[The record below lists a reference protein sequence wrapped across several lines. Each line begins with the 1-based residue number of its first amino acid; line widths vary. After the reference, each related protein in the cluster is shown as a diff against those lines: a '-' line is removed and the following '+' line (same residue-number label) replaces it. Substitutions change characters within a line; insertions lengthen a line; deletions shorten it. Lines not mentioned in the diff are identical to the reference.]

1 MNKQLLK
8 MKYLALSLALLFNLN
23 LNAQTELISD
33 RFLFEADLNYNSAI
47 PSPAEFLGYELG
59 EALTLYAHVEQ
70 YIKTVAELSERVDI
84 ISYGTTYEGRK
95 LYRLA
100 ISSKENIS
108 RLEEIRL
115 KNLQIMD
122 PVNYPEVK
130 TGDAPVFMSFSYNI
144 HGNETSS
151 TEAAMQ
157 VIYRLAS
164 ANDAKTLEMLQNAV
178 TIIYPCINADGRDRY
193 VYWYKGS
200 KRAVLG
206 MEPKDLEHYA
216 PFPNGRTNHYWFDL
230 NRDWIWGV
238 HPESRGHSSEY
249 VKWMPHLHTD
259 YHEMG
264 YNSNYFT
271 MPGTTPRNNL
281 LPDDYEAL
289 SDTIGQANIEA
300 FNEYKVNYFTR
311 EAFDFFYP
319 GYGSSYPS
327 VMGAIGM
334 LVEQGGISGG
344 RAVETEDGYVLTLR
358 QRIYDH
364 YRTSIA
370 TLAKAVDQKE
380 LFINYSRKANT
391 PSTSKSKTKAYIVKN
406 NGSQYLN
413 DFLQIMKR
421 HDVKV
426 KYFKEDVTHQA
437 RDFRD
442 GKTRNVQFHEG
453 DYLVSAKQSK
463 HLFIH
468 SIMARNL
475 SIEDSVMY
483 DMSSWAL
490 PLAYNLEAYETE
502 AEINTEVVDLG
513 AWSAYPP
520 EDGLKI
526 NDSAYA
532 VTIDWRQR
540 NAPKVLSHLL
550 QKNYR
555 VRVATESFT
564 KDGVEYVPGTIVILV
579 GRNLDKKAKLGE
591 DLEALKKK
599 SYFKYEVHNTGRMD
613 SGLDLASNKVEPIK
627 KPKIAMLV
635 GPPFN
640 TYTSGQIY
648 FLFDQETEYP
658 IERIRTEV
666 LMQTAFPKFGQ
677 RYGLADL
684 FDYDV
689 MILPGGGSGLG
700 QILDEKNQLI
710 WKQWM
715 ESGGVVVATES
726 AAEFFTKKKSK
737 ISNTKLIEAERDTS
751 VEGATLAYD
760 QRETYNGHKN
770 VPGSAVNSSVDT
782 SHPLAFGLDKNLYT
796 LKFGNKSL
804 KPESGFH
811 SVVRYAEDKEA
822 LLVAGYMNKENKDL
836 LAGNTS
842 AGFMPVGR
850 GGIVYLLDNSHY
862 RMFWRGPSR
871 MMQNAAFF
879 LHR

>member
-1 MNKQLLK
+1 
-8 MKYLALSLALLFNLN
+8 MKYHLLVILSIVFSFSINS
-23 LNAQTELISD
+23 QTELLSE
-33 RFLFEADLNYNSAI
+33 RFAFESNLDYNTKI
-47 PSPAEFLGYELG
+47 PSPEQFLGYELG
-59 EALTLYAHVEQ
+59 EELTLYAHVEA
-70 YIKTVAELSERVDI
+70 YIREVASLSDRIDI
-84 ISYGTTYEGRK
+84 VSYGETYEGRK

-100 ISSKENIS
+100 ISSAENV
-108 RLEEIRL
+108 RNLEAIRTR
-115 KNLQIMD
+115 NLRIMD
-122 PVNYPEVK
+122 PVNNPDIDLS
-130 TGDAPVFMSFSYNI
+130 GAPVFMSFSYNI

-157 VIYRLAS
+157 VIYRLAA
-164 ANDAKTLEMLQNAV
+164 ANDEATLNMLENAI

-206 MEPKDLEHYA
+206 QEARDLEHYA

-238 HPESRGHSSEY
+238 HPESRGHTGEY
-249 VKWMPHLHTD
+249 IMWMPHLHTD

-271 MPGTTPRNNL
+271 MPGTTPRNKL
-281 LPDDYEAL
+281 LPDDYERL
-289 SDTIGQANIEA
+289 SDTIGQANVDA

-344 RAVETEDGYVLTLR
+344 RAIETNDGYVLTLR
-358 QRIYDH
+358 QRVYDH

-370 TLAKAVDQKE
+370 TLAKAAEQKE
-380 LFINYSRKANT
+380 MFIEYSRKANT
-391 PSTSKSKTKAYIVKN
+391 PSLGKNKTKAYIIKN
-406 NGSQYLN
+406 NGSQYLS
-413 DFLQIMKR
+413 DFLRIMDQ

-426 KYFKEDVTHQA
+426 NTIKSKTSKSVRSYKS
-437 RDFRD
+437 
-442 GKTRNVQFHEG
+442 GKTESITFDEG
-453 DYLVSAKQSK
+453 DYVVSTNQSK

-490 PLAYNLEAYETE
+490 PLAYNLEAYESPT
-502 AEINTEVVDLG
+502 A
-513 AWSAYPP
+513 
-520 EDGLKI
+520 I
-526 NDSAYA
+526 NDLSELTFQTSEQSELDMQAYA
-532 VTIDWRQR
+532 VTLDWEQR
-540 NAPKVLSHLL
+540 NAPKALSKLL
-550 QKNYR
+550 LKDYR
-555 VRVATESFT
+555 LRLATEQFK
-564 KDGVEYVPGTIVILV
+564 KDGKTYAPGTIVLLV
-579 GRNLDKKAKLGE
+579 GRNLERADNLNSDITSIAESTGVQF
-591 DLEALKKK
+591 DI
-599 SYFKYEVHNTGRMD
+599 HNTGRMD
-613 SGLDLASNKVEPIK
+613 DGLDLASNKVRPIHK
-627 KPKIAMLV
+627 NKIGMLV

-648 FLFDQETEYP
+648 FLFDQESAYP

-666 LMQTAFPKFGQ
+666 LEQTDFPKFSQ
-677 RYGLADL
+677 RYGNANL

-689 MILPGGGSGLG
+689 MILPGGGSGLKQLLSEKQQKLWRDWIG
-700 QILDEKNQLI
+700 AGGILI
-710 WKQWM
+710 
-715 ESGGVVVATES
+715 ATES
-726 AAEFFTKKKSK
+726 AAEFFTKDNSIFSGVELKQAKV
-737 ISNTKLIEAERDTS
+737 DTS
-751 VEGATLAYD
+751 YEASTLAYD
-760 QRETYNGHKN
+760 KRESYRGHKN
-770 VPGSAVNSSVDT
+770 VPGSAVNSMVDI
-782 SHPLAFGLDKNLYT
+782 SNPLAFGLEQDLYT
-796 LKFGNKSL
+796 LKFGSKSL
-804 KPESGFH
+804 KPNPNFQ
-811 SVVRYAEDKEA
+811 SVVRYASDVEDV
-822 LLVAGYMNKENKDL
+822 LVAGYISDENKSL

-842 AGFMPVGR
+842 AGFLPIGR
-850 GGIVYLLDNSHY
+850 GGIVYLLDNTQY

>member
-1 MNKQLLK
+1 MKHFSLL
-8 MKYLALSLALLFNLN
+8 LLLLTTFCI
-23 LNAQTELISD
+23 NAQNELLSD
-33 RFLFEADLNYNSAI
+33 RFEFEADLNYNPNI
-47 PSPAEFLGYELG
+47 PSPADFLEYELG

-70 YIKTVAELSERVDI
+70 YIKTVAELSDRVDI
-84 ISYGTTYEGRK
+84 HTYGTTYEGRK

-100 ISSKENIS
+100 ISSSENIS
-108 RLEEIRL
+108 NLESIRQ

-122 PVNYPEVK
+122 PVNNPNVDI
-130 TGDAPVFMSFSYNI
+130 GDAPVFMSFSYNI

-157 VIYRLAS
+157 VIYRLAA
-164 ANDAKTLEMLQNAV
+164 ANDAKTLEMLQEAV

-200 KRAVLG
+200 KRSVLG
-206 MEPKDLEHYA
+206 KEANDLEHYA

-238 HPESRGHSSEY
+238 HPESRGHTGEY

-271 MPGTTPRNNL
+271 MPGTTPRNKL

-289 SDTIGQANIEA
+289 SDTIGQANIDA

-344 RAVETEDGYVLTLR
+344 RAIETDDGYVLTLR
-358 QRIYDH
+358 QRVYDH

-370 TLAKAVDQKE
+370 TLAKAVDQRE
-380 LFINYSRKANT
+380 LFINYSRNANT
-391 PSTSKSKTKAYIVKN
+391 PSQGKSKTKTYVVKKNDSPYLSEFLAVMNRHEVEVKQLKSKVTKNAASYID
-406 NGSQYLN
+406 G
-413 DFLQIMKR
+413 
-421 HDVKV
+421 
-426 KYFKEDVTHQA
+426 VTDA
-437 RDFRD
+437 
-442 GKTRNVQFHEG
+442 VQFNKG
-453 DYLVSAKQSK
+453 DYVISTNQSK

-475 SIEDSVMY
+475 AIEDSVMY

-490 PLAYNLEAYETE
+490 PLAFNLDAYES
-502 AEINTEVVDLG
+502 EVDFGTDL
-513 AWSAYPP
+513 ADLSMWTAYPP
-520 EDGLKI
+520 LDMQV
-526 NDSAYA
+526 DSDEAYA
-532 VTIDWRQR
+532 VTINWKQR
-540 NAPKVLSHLL
+540 SAPKVLSKLL
-550 QKNYR
+550 LKDYR
-555 VRVATESFT
+555 VRVATEPFS
-564 KDGVEYVPGTIVILV
+564 KDGINYDAGTIVILI
-579 GRNLDKKAKLGE
+579 GRNLDKKMELGS
-591 DLEALKKK
+591 DLEEIRKQ
-599 SYFKYEVHNTGRMD
+599 SFFEYTVHKTGRMD
-613 SGLDLASNKVEPIK
+613 SGLDLASNKVRPIK
-627 KPKIAMLV
+627 KPKIGMLV

-666 LMQTAFPKFGQ
+666 LQQTAYPKFGQ

-684 FDYDV
+684 MDYDV
-689 MILPGGGSGLG
+689 IILPGGGSGLG
-700 QILDEKNQLI
+700 QILDEENQVL
-710 WKQWM
+710 WKQWIQA
-715 ESGGVVVATES
+715 GGIVIATES
-726 AAEFFTKKKSK
+726 AAEFFTKKKSQIGSVELNESEK
-737 ISNTKLIEAERDTS
+737 DTS
-751 VEGATLAYD
+751 VEASTLHFKD
-760 QRETYNGHKN
+760 RETYRGHKN
-770 VPGSAVNSSVDT
+770 VPGSAVNSMVDT
-782 SHPLAFGLDKNLYT
+782 SHPLGFGLDKELFT
-796 LKFGNKSL
+796 LKFGNVSL
-804 KPESGFH
+804 KPATNFH
-811 SVVRYAEDKEA
+811 SVVRYAESPSD
-822 LLVAGYMNKENKDL
+822 LLVAGYMNEENKGL
-836 LAGNTS
+836 LNGNTS
-842 AGFMPVGR
+842 AGFLPMGR
-850 GGIVYLLDNSHY
+850 GGIVYLLDNTQY

-879 LHR
+879 LQR